1 VSIGPKTLTAANDK
15 PKPAGLWGTILTTT
29 PIVLTILATIFSGLS
44 SSELNK
50 AMYYR
55 SLATQHQSK
64 VGDQWSFFQSRR
76 IRGTEVELAI
86 TAAKLNHHPAAFKSK
101 LLTAQIDQLLLQLD
115 KTNGDSEL
123 TTKAAMAATVV
134 KTERDKL
141 VKLLKDAKAAGDLEY
156 LDQRKLPSI
165 QQDSYEHPDHK
176 DNLAVII
183 DGIDHRKLDSELA
196 LLVAA
201 LPRDELQKATSIAEK
216 NESDFNEAGG
226 APTATYKRIQAIF
239 EEIDRALQP
248 LRDGESKAPAAAD
261 RIVASLSVA
270 SLDYDARRY
279 RKEADLN
286 RKVAQLYEVWVRS
299 TGIESDRHRERSYKF
314 FFSMLIAQLGVV
326 VASLALAKTQ
336 QSSLWLFAACA
347 GLAAIAF
354 STYVFLST

>member
-55 SLATQHQSK
+55 SLATEHQSK

-76 IRGTEVELAI
+76 IRGGQIELAI
-86 TAAKLNHHPAAFKSK
+86 VSAKLSHDPVALKFKQLPAE
-101 LLTAQIDQLLLQLD
+101 IDQLLVQVE
-115 KTNGDSEL
+115 KSSGDSES
-123 TTKAAMAATVV
+123 KVKVAAAAAVV
-134 KTERDKL
+134 KLERDKL
-141 VKLLKDAKAAGDLEY
+141 VKLMKDAKAAADLEY
-156 LDQRKLPSI
+156 LDQRKLPSA
-165 QQDSYEHPDHK
+165 QQDSYESSDHK
-176 DNLAVII
+176 DNLAAII
-183 DGIDHRKLDSELA
+183 DAIDHRKFDDELA
-196 LLVAA
+196 SRVGR
-201 LPRDELQKATSIAEK
+201 LPRDELKRATTIAEQ
-216 NESDFNEAGG
+216 NEADFNEVGG
-226 APTATYKRIQAIF
+226 APTATYKRIQSIL
-239 EEIDRALQP
+239 EDIRRALQP
-248 LRDGESKAPAAAD
+248 LRDGESKAPRAAD
-261 RIVASLSVA
+261 RILASFSIA

-279 RKEADLN
+279 RKEGDLN
-286 RKVAQLYEVWVRS
+286 RKVAQHYEVWVRS